1 LLLATTGTTVIVFFA
16 VAAVHE
22 IVFVSC
28 ALAVEGFVLL
38 AGLPV
43 VLDWSE
49 LAAGPERAATA
60 TGVLLLAGNLGGV
73 VLVLLVQLVIGNAYL
88 ALGAMAV
95 LGLPGAA
102 VALRL
107 PRRVRAHGE
116 RAAPEGAVA

>member
-1 LLLATTGTTVIVFFA
+1 MPTF
-16 VAAVHE
+16 
-22 IVFVSC
+22 SC

-49 LAAGPERAATA
+49 LDAGPERAATA

-73 VLVLLVQLVIGNAYL
+73 VLVLLVQIVIGNAYL
-88 ALGAMAV
+88 ALGMMAL
-95 LGLPGAA
+95 LGLPGAV

-107 PRRVRAHGE
+107 PRHARAHGD
-116 RAAPEGAVA
+116 RAATAEVGT